1 MGIWLIGFGIFQ
13 LVHYC
18 IYGEYKKCDDD
29 KEDDTRN
36 DRARVKCFTASRAQ
50 NLRGG
55 KWPVPLAAASKRATR
70 KKS

>member
-1 MGIWLIGFGIFQ
+1 MLAFTIKLLII
-13 LVHYC
+13 VS
-18 IYGEYKKCDDD
+18 K
-29 KEDDTRN
+29 
-36 DRARVKCFTASRAQ
+36 FTASRAQ

>member
-1 MGIWLIGFGIFQ
+1 MILAIFDH
-13 LVHYC
+13 LRAF
-18 IYGEYKKCDDD
+18 ESKLKKVTGLGSEICVAILTSIVS
-29 KEDDTRN
+29 K
-36 DRARVKCFTASRAQ
+36 FTASRAQ